1 MRLNL
6 TIANNISTASIIIC
20 LSERHVAEGL
30 LASKCKSYLRTFSA
44 IISISD
50 GLGLVIKIT
59 LWT

>member
-6 TIANNISTASIIIC
+6 TIANNISIC